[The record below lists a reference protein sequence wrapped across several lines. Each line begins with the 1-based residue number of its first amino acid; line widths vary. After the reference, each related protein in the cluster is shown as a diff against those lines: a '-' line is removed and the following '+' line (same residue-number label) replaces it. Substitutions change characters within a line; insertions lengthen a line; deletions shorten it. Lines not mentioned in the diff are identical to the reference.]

1 MKKFLLIF
9 GLLATTCLTACG
21 SKNFNMTFDE
31 ALEASNHSQL
41 QDILSESDTFEQI
54 FKISGNYNSGSDKI
68 KANISSE
75 SKQNTNNNNSES
87 ITNFDID
94 INNKDNW
101 KSKINWVLNIKLT
114 NDTLYLNFWSLD
126 LTWNDNLAMIGMMA
140 EWFKDQWLSLPMT
153 WLSNVPN
160 TMSYIKDSKKLNSKI
175 KDIVNNDWSTIYSW
189 KFSQFNGYNAWKISL
204 NNDKINELIK
214 EYYNTLSTQNTSWEN
229 INIPTTNI
237 QEFEGYLVITWKDK
251 VTTIIENMKMVD
263 DNTTINANWFAW
275 ENYEINLSEND
286 NSAIQITAKKK
297 FSKYDV
303 SISIANNILLNW
315 AVSPKLSKSWINL
328 DFDATLTIKNEND
341 SKNNINIPFKGSR
354 EYKSIQEFAVSIP
367 ENSKDLTQLLS
378 TYLWWMMWWIDYT
391 GDIYNDYNN
400 IYNENDQNLSD
411 TEINNEEIWELKSL
425 ENNENTT
432 TN

>member
-101 KSKINWVLNIKLT
+101 ESKINWVLNIKLT

-214 EYYNTLSTQNTSWEN
+214 EYYNTLNTQNTSWEN

-354 EYKSIQEFAVSIP
+354 EYKSIQEFTVSIP
-367 ENSKDLTQLLS
+367 ENSQDLTQLLS

-411 TEINNEEIWELKSL
+411 TGINNEEIWELKSL